1 MSQEF
6 YVFLKRS
13 DMPTPEQWQQAITKS
28 GFELQL
34 DHDFDPFVF
43 TGFLPC
49 KLSGNVTGFEY
60 YFSAKGDIAGPET
73 YLAAS
78 TTPFDSV
85 VTFVWGGNLTEMAA
99 VMMAAGSLADSCPSL
114 MHDPQDD
121 SSINNEDALGYA
133 RQQLAA
139 IQSFLK

>member
-1 MSQEF
+1 
-6 YVFLKRS
+6 
-13 DMPTPEQWQQAITKS
+13 MPTPEQWQQAIAKN
-28 GFELQL
+28 GFELRL
-34 DHDFDPFVF
+34 DHGFDPFVF

-49 KLSGNVTGFEY
+49 SLSGNVTGFEY
-60 YFSAKGDIAGPET
+60 YFSVKEDIAGPET
-73 YLAAS
+73 YLAAA
-78 TTPFDSV
+78 TAQFDSV
-85 VTFVWGGNLTEMAA
+85 VSFVWGGNFREAAA

-133 RQQLAA
+133 RQQLAT